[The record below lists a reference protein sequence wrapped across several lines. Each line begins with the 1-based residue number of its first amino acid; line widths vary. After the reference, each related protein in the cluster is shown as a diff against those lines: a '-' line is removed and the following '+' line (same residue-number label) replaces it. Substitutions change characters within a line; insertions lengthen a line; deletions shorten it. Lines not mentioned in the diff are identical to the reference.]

1 MDFNYACIWVGV
13 VYLKTMNDKFYQT
26 DETIAD
32 KEKYKNQQT
41 NEEQRKVRTG
51 TRKYKDLKGWKAAL
65 SLSKFLTPL
74 YPITRKSRSSKMSHL
89 FL

>member
-32 KEKYKNQQT
+32 KEKYKKQA
-41 NEEQRKVRTG
+41 E
-51 TRKYKDLKGWKAAL
+51 
-65 SLSKFLTPL
+65 
-74 YPITRKSRSSKMSHL
+74 KM
-89 FL
+89 